1 MLEISRKKLDIVP
14 ASEVLNSSGHL
25 ITRIFVDASG
35 RSFRLTFFVVSI
47 DGQLKARLVSAQPI
61 SEHDHSIVG
70 ETAASF
76 YLPVVC
82 PTPVAETPYIYPY
95 APRISPYFSLD
106 FLINSQPTRA
116 PSRN

>member
-1 MLEISRKKLDIVP
+1 MLPTSRNELNIVP

-25 ITRIFVDASG
+25 MTRIFVDASG

-70 ETAASF
+70 ETAATF
-76 YLPVVC
+76 YLPVIC
-82 PTPVAETPYIYPY
+82 PTPVVETPYISAY
-95 APRISPYFSLD
+95 APVISPYFSLD

-116 PSRN
+116 PSCN